1 MDRNGRAHGDTSQ
14 QKFSRERLDYSNLLT
29 LGTAVNVAGQY
40 NYTPDSK
47 QVITFAILLAFLV
60 LVSLLPKE
68 EKHAIS
74 WKRIVPKEVQQ
85 GLPGVVP
92 EEV

>member
-1 MDRNGRAHGDTSQ
+1 MAGQDLISFRGRTLFPGD
-14 QKFSRERLDYSNLLT
+14 LLT

-68 EKHAIS
+68 EKRETHIRS
-74 WKRIVPKEVQQ
+74 WRWSPQKRRYRHT
-85 GLPGVVP
+85 L
-92 EEV
+92 